1 MKTLKNL
8 NEQNILEEKLY
19 EDELQKCMDEL
30 EDIIESL
37 QERRAKPGSRPG
49 SLRRK
54 ASQYL
59 GKGVGDK
66 LSKSELRRLRAKA
79 TKMRKSGNAAERKR
93 GTQLGRQVS
102 FAFNMRKR

>member
-1 MKTLKNL
+1 METLKL
-8 NEQNILEEKLY
+8 NERNLLEEKLY

-79 TKMRKSGNAAERKR
+79 GKMKKSKSSNSLILQRCALTYFHSKSYPGID
-93 GTQLGRQVS
+93 
-102 FAFNMRKR
+102 

>member
-1 MKTLKNL
+1 MKTLKKL
-8 NEQNILEEKLY
+8 NEENLLEEKLY
-19 EDELQKCMDEL
+19 DSQLQQCFEEL
-30 EDIIESL
+30 ESIIEDFKG
-37 QERRAKPGSRPG
+37 RAKPGSRPG
-49 SLRRK
+49 SLKRK

-102 FAFNMRKR
+102 FAFNMRKK